1 MEIVWKESALFPSS
15 LLAFSLS
22 TKQGLLILKR
32 TSVARSQK
40 NKSWC
45 VSCNLISNKTS
56 NKTSCTIF
64 NIRLKYLEMIINV
77 ISKIS
82 YKKNTLTWYR
92 SFKQNFFNNL
102 IINNLIHKRI
112 MKKVYNKFIEWTLSI
127 IALLL
132 YIPLVTV
139 KLTMKVVVKI
149 ARAIIFVIEEVFTAI
164 VRITEGLEERLS
176 IKD

>member
-1 MEIVWKESALFPSS
+1 MWDLPAFPRLFP
-15 LLAFSLS
+15 LALSFS

-56 NKTSCTIF
+56 NKTSCTTF

-112 MKKVYNKFIEWTLSI
+112 MKRIYNNTIDFIVISI
-127 IALLL
+127 LAF
-132 YIPLVTV
+132 PLVALILLRYVIDVVAKILKAIRATV
-139 KLTMKVVVKI
+139 QVSIGDIRTLEKELVEALSVK
-149 ARAIIFVIEEVFTAI
+149 E
-164 VRITEGLEERLS
+164 
-176 IKD
+176 